1 MSKRMIKTAAL
12 ILLAALFFLSSAL
25 GESYEATTMR
35 LLRYDGSVEI
45 LDASGNARFV
55 MENAR
60 FNSGESMQTGSASSA
75 SVGLDS
81 TKIVTLDAETQVDFA
96 KEAREELKSEL
107 WTRLI
112 PCGLEN
118 ESRKCFRFR
127 GFSGQAHIRSKES
140 EHRGPVGKSPVHTF
154 QGIGSSHWERL
165 KPDGRGL
172 ERD

>member
-1 MSKRMIKTAAL
+1 MKFLK
-12 ILLAALFFLSSAL
+12 ILLNEIVLPVTHNNNNFKKKTFTLCA
-25 GESYEATTMR
+25 ES
-35 LLRYDGSVEI
+35 
-45 LDASGNARFV
+45 
-55 MENAR
+55 
-60 FNSGESMQTGSASSA
+60 
-75 SVGLDS
+75 
-81 TKIVTLDAETQVDFA
+81 KKK
-96 KEAREELKSEL
+96 KEEEEELKSEL

>member
-1 MSKRMIKTAAL
+1 MSKCMIKTAAL

-35 LLRYDGSVEI
+35 LLRYDGNVEI
-45 LDASGNARFV
+45 LDASGSARFV

-96 KEAREELKSEL
+96 KEASHLQMTLRQGTLFLDVQEKLD
-107 WTRLI
+107 
-112 PCGLEN
+112 EN
-118 ESRKCFRFR
+118 EVLDIQTTTMTVGIR
-127 GFSGQAHIRSKES
+127 GTIVFIS
-140 EHRGPVGKSPVHTF
+140 EEPEK
-154 QGIGSSHWERL
+154 
-165 KPDGRGL
+165 
-172 ERD
+172 